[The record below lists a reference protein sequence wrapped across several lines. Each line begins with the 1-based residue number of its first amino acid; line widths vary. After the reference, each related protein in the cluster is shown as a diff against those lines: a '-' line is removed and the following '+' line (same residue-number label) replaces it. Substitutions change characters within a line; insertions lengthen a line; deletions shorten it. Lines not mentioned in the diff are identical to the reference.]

1 MHLSVMI
8 DIIVTTGLQPDPG
21 DVGVGRTHRVTGH
34 IKEFRR
40 REKLGCFFTWSEQN
54 IVYN

>member
-8 DIIVTTGLQPDPG
+8 DIIVTTCLQPDPG
-21 DVGVGRTHRVTGH
+21 DVGVGRTYRVTGH